1 MSKQFKAGDLVYR
14 PILSTKIYKLGATNS
29 DSLTIM
35 SDGGKGCFYPD
46 GNYFTWH
53 ANPSI
58 FHATSENHALLEQL
72 YGVEFE
78 KPKPTAL
85 EIIRALFR
93 RGDKYVFCWVS
104 NDTMEPTRKDNWV
117 CIEKIVEHSA
127 YPFFDVYKRYGW
139 KYATPV
145 DLYTGE
151 AITGLPK

>member
-78 KPKPTAL
+78 KPPVKLTSH
-85 EIIRALFR
+85 EIIAAMLERFLSDLCGREAQIF
-93 RGDKYVFCWVS
+93 
-104 NDTMEPTRKDNWV
+104 ERKLA
-117 CIEKIVEHSA
+117 IS
-127 YPFFDVYKRYGW
+127 FLS
-139 KYATPV
+139 
-145 DLYTGE
+145 DLCGRE
-151 AITGLPK
+151 GVKKQKASWEIFLSDLCGREE